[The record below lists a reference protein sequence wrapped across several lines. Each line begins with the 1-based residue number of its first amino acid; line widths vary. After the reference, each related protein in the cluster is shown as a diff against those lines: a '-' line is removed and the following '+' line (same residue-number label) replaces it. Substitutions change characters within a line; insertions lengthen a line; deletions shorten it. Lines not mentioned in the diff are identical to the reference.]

1 MLGGT
6 YRIVRRIGSGGM
18 GEVYEATHAR
28 LAHRYAVK
36 FLHPGMR
43 DHPEALPR
51 FMREAQVTS
60 RLRHP
65 GIVSVVDF
73 NTLPSG
79 VAYLVMEYLDGE
91 PLGNVL
97 ARTGPL
103 PLPRVVD
110 ITDQL
115 SSALT
120 AAHLEGVVH
129 RDMHPQ
135 NVFVIPASGGQGERV
150 KILDFGISKIA
161 SLSKITGM
169 AAVLGTPQYMSPEQA
184 EGKIDALDAS
194 SDQFSLAAIVYEML
208 TGRPAFSGETLAS
221 IAYQVVHA
229 AVAPIRDFRPELPA
243 ELDEVVSRALSK
255 NQKARFPSV
264 SEFALHFRWTATLRV
279 NEVLRSPRGD
289 AAYAPVL
296 EADTEETTAVSAL
309 PSGMAEVLRQT
320 SGLSLPAAG
329 TPPAPSAMPGPTTP
343 RPATPRPAT
352 PRPTTPRPAISRLAT
367 PPPPKSESPENEP
380 TVVSPSPAAGDEPT
394 VVSTSLLAADDPS
407 LVTMAPPAETVL
419 TVAIRRNR
427 RLRPLVVLVGLLL
440 VVGAAVALRGGARPT
455 GEVASA
461 PPPPSRVPGTPASLP
476 APAPVR
482 ERPAAS
488 HEEATASIREPAG
501 SPTEAPALA
510 RAAAS
515 GETAPARKLS
525 ARGRARETAPSRGA
539 APAGSDPTK
548 AGPAAAECR
557 ITVGSYPWSDLWID
571 GANTGQQTPVVGLP
585 LACGPH
591 RLEFKRRDL
600 KVDQVED
607 VTINEGR
614 EFKRDYEL
622 QGAGLDE

>member
-1 MLGGT
+1 LLGGT

-18 GEVYEATHAR
+18 GEVYEAAHAR

-73 NTLPSG
+73 NTLPDG
-79 VAYLVMEYLDGE
+79 VAYLVMEYLEGE
-91 PLGNVL
+91 PLGKVL

-103 PLPRVVD
+103 PLSRVVD

-135 NVFVIPASGGQGERV
+135 NVFVMPATGGQTERV

-161 SLSKITGM
+161 SISQKITGM

-184 EGKIDALDAS
+184 EGKIDQLDAA

-208 TGRPAFSGETLAS
+208 TGRPAFSGGTLAS
-221 IAYQVVHA
+221 VAYQIVHA
-229 AVAPIRDFRPELPA
+229 AAAPIREFRPGLPG
-243 ELDEVVSRALSK
+243 ELDQVLSRALAK
-255 NQKARFPSV
+255 DQKARFPSV
-264 SEFALHFRWTATLRV
+264 SEFALHFRWTANLPV
-279 NEVLRSPRGD
+279 NEKLQGSHVDGGN
-289 AAYAPVL
+289 APAV
-296 EADTEETTAVSAL
+296 EADIEETTAVSAL

-320 SGLSLPAAG
+320 SGLSPRADALLASAPTGSAAAESAQNEP
-329 TPPAPSAMPGPTTP
+329 TVVRPSVFAN
-343 RPATPRPAT
+343 
-352 PRPTTPRPAISRLAT
+352 
-367 PPPPKSESPENEP
+367 NEP
-380 TVVSPSPAAGDEPT
+380 TVVSPW
-394 VVSTSLLAADDPS
+394 SLATEDPS
-407 LVTMAPPAETVL
+407 LLSKAPFGEDDLPGARGMRRRPARFWA
-419 TVAIRRNR
+419 VA
-427 RLRPLVVLVGLLL
+427 VAGLFL
-440 VVGAAVALRGGARPT
+440 VVGAALLAVRGGARPAAGIAGT
-455 GEVASA
+455 SPSAATRAPASSA
-461 PPPPSRVPGTPASLP
+461 PTALP

-482 ERPAAS
+482 QTAPAPGDTTAS
-488 HEEATASIREPAG
+488 VPAPRISATAATASSPTAAAGEAGASEKPLARGHARLSAPLKAAAPTSVDHPG
-501 SPTEAPALA
+501 SPT
-510 RAAAS
+510 AAA
-515 GETAPARKLS
+515 A
-525 ARGRARETAPSRGA
+525 
-539 APAGSDPTK
+539 
-548 AGPAAAECR
+548 CR

-585 LACGPH
+585 VTCGPH

-600 KVDQVED
+600 KVDQEER
-607 VTINEGR
+607 VTVNEGW
-614 EFKRDYEL
+614 EFKREYEL
-622 QGAGLDE
+622 QGAALDE

>member
-73 NTLPSG
+73 NTLPDG
-79 VAYLVMEYLDGE
+79 VAYLVMEYLEGE
-91 PLGNVL
+91 PLGKVL

-103 PLPRVVD
+103 PLARVVD

-135 NVFVIPASGGQGERV
+135 NVFVMPAVGGQTERV

-161 SLSKITGM
+161 SISQKITGM

-184 EGKIDALDAS
+184 EGKIDQLDAA

-208 TGRPAFSGETLAS
+208 TGRPAFSGNTLAS
-221 IAYQVVHA
+221 VAYQVVHA
-229 AVAPIRDFRPELPA
+229 AAAPIRDFRPELPD
-243 ELDEVVSRALSK
+243 ELDQVLSRALAK
-255 NQKARFPSV
+255 DQKARFPSV
-264 SEFALHFRWTATLRV
+264 SEFALHFRWTASLPV
-279 NEVLRSPRGD
+279 NEALRR
-289 AAYAPVL
+289 ARLETANAPTI

-320 SGLSLPAAG
+320 SGLSPRSDAPAV
-329 TPPAPSAMPGPTTP
+329 S
-343 RPATPRPAT
+343 ATPRARAEESAQNEAT
-352 PRPTTPRPAISRLAT
+352 VV
-367 PPPPKSESPENEP
+367 SPSPFAANNEP
-380 TVVSPSPAAGDEPT
+380 TVVSMSM
-394 VVSTSLLAADDPS
+394 LAADDPS
-407 LVTMAPPAETVL
+407 LVTRAPPAETIL
-419 TVAIRRNR
+419 MVAQGRKR
-427 RLRPLVVLVGLLL
+427 RLRPFGALAGLL
-440 VVGAAVALRGGARPT
+440 VIVGAAVALRGGARPT
-455 GEVASA
+455 GQTTGETAGA
-461 PPPPSRVPGTPASLP
+461 PQPPSRVPGAPAALPTPSPAREGPAST
-476 APAPVR
+476 R
-482 ERPAAS
+482 DTAAS
-488 HEEATASIREPAG
+488 PHEPSAPEGPEAV
-501 SPTEAPALA
+501 PALVRAAAGGEAATTGKPLPRGRA
-510 RAAAS
+510 RAAAPLKP
-515 GETAPARKLS
+515 TAPAEVDRPE
-525 ARGRARETAPSRGA
+525 ARTAA
-539 APAGSDPTK
+539 TL
-548 AGPAAAECR
+548 CR
-557 ITVGSYPWSDLWID
+557 LTIGSYPWSDLWID

-585 LACGPH
+585 VTCGPH
-591 RLEFKRRDL
+591 RLELKRRDL
-600 KVDQVED
+600 KVDQEEN
-607 VTINEGR
+607 VTVNEGR
-614 EFKRDYEL
+614 EFKREYEL
-622 QGAGLDE
+622 QGAALDE

>member
-36 FLHPGMR
+36 FLHPGVR

-73 NTLPSG
+73 NTLPDG

-91 PLGNVL
+91 PLGKVL

-135 NVFVIPASGGQGERV
+135 NVFVMPATGGQAERV
-150 KILDFGISKIA
+150 KILDFGISKIV
-161 SLSKITGM
+161 SISQKITGM

-184 EGKIDALDAS
+184 EGKIDQLDAA

-208 TGRPAFSGETLAS
+208 TGRPAFSGGTLAAV
-221 IAYQVVHA
+221 AYQVVHA
-229 AVAPIRDFRPELPA
+229 AAAPIRDFRPELPG
-243 ELDEVVSRALSK
+243 ELDQVLSRALAK
-255 NQKARFPSV
+255 DQKARFPSV
-264 SEFALHFRWTATLRV
+264 SEFALHFRWTASLPV
-279 NEVLRSPRGD
+279 NQVPQRSRID
-289 AAYAPVL
+289 AADAPAV

-320 SGLSLPAAG
+320 SGLS
-329 TPPAPSAMPGPTTP
+329 P
-343 RPATPRPAT
+343 RVEAPATTAAPGGRT
-352 PRPTTPRPAISRLAT
+352 EQLAQ
-367 PPPPKSESPENEP
+367 NEP
-380 TVVSPSPAAGDEPT
+380 TVVSPPVFANNEPT
-394 VVSTSLLAADDPS
+394 VVSPWSLAADDPS
-407 LVTMAPPAETVL
+407 LLSSSPFAEHAL
-419 TVAIRRNR
+419 QAGDGHRRR
-427 RLRPLVVLVGLLL
+427 TTPFRPLIAVGLVLA
-440 VVGAAVALRGGARPT
+440 VGAALVALRGGSRPT
-455 GEVASA
+455 GGGASA
-461 PPPPSRVPGTPASLP
+461 PTSPATTAMATSAPTALP
-476 APAPVR
+476 IPAPVR
-482 ERPAAS
+482 EAPAAPR
-488 HEEATASIREPAG
+488 EGTAPVPAPGTAATASVRPAKG
-501 SPTEAPALA
+501 SEAPA
-510 RAAAS
+510 S
-515 GETAPARKLS
+515 GKPL
-525 ARGRARETAPSRGA
+525 ARGRAH
-539 APAGSDPTK
+539 PAVPMKT
-548 AGPAAAECR
+548 AGPTESDHAEARTAAAECR
-557 ITVGSYPWSDLWID
+557 LTVGSYPWSDLWID

-585 LACGPH
+585 VTCGPH
-591 RLEFKRRDL
+591 RLEFKRPDL
-600 KVDQVED
+600 KVDQEER
-607 VTINEGR
+607 VTVSEGR
-614 EFKRDYEL
+614 EFKREYEL
-622 QGAGLDE
+622 QGAAVDE

>member
-1 MLGGT
+1 
-6 YRIVRRIGSGGM
+6 M

-73 NTLPSG
+73 NTLPDG
-79 VAYLVMEYLDGE
+79 VAYLVMEYLEGE
-91 PLGNVL
+91 PLGKVL
-97 ARTGPL
+97 SRTGPL

-135 NVFVIPASGGQGERV
+135 NVFVMPATGGQGERI

-161 SLSKITGM
+161 SISQKITGM

-184 EGKIDALDAS
+184 EGKIDQLDAA

-221 IAYQVVHA
+221 VAYQVVHA
-229 AVAPIRDFRPELPA
+229 AAAPIRDFRPELPG
-243 ELDEVVSRALSK
+243 ELDQVLSRALAK

-264 SEFALHFRWTATLRV
+264 SEFALHFRWTASLPV
-279 NEVLRSPRGD
+279 NEAQRRARV
-289 AAYAPVL
+289 AVANAPTL

-320 SGLSLPAAG
+320 SGLSPRSDAPAAG
-329 TPPAPSAMPGPTTP
+329 AMP
-343 RPATPRPAT
+343 RPSATPRPSAAPRPSAT
-352 PRPTTPRPAISRLAT
+352 PRPPTAEPALDEATVVRPSAFAN
-367 PPPPKSESPENEP
+367 NEP
-380 TVVSPSPAAGDEPT
+380 TVVA
-394 VVSTSLLAADDPS
+394 TSLLAENDPS
-407 LVTMAPPAETVL
+407 LVTRAPHAETIL
-419 TVAIRRNR
+419 TVARERKR
-427 RLRPLVVLVGLLL
+427 SLRPFAALAGLLL
-440 VVGAAVALRGGARPT
+440 IVGAAVALRGGARPT
-455 GEVASA
+455 GEAATAPSPPAARAPATSA
-461 PPPPSRVPGTPASLP
+461 PVALPTP
-476 APAPVR
+476 APAPEAPAAAGETTASGHAPGTPEAEATAFVR
-482 ERPAAS
+482 AAAGGEAVANGKPLPRGRTRPAAPLKV
-488 HEEATASIREPAG
+488 TAAMGIDPPG
-501 SPTEAPALA
+501 A
-510 RAAAS
+510 R
-515 GETAPARKLS
+515 TAPA
-525 ARGRARETAPSRGA
+525 
-539 APAGSDPTK
+539 D
-548 AGPAAAECR
+548 CR
-557 ITVGSYPWSDLWID
+557 ITIGSYPWSDLWID

-585 LACGPH
+585 VTCGPH
-591 RLEFKRRDL
+591 RLELKRRDL
-600 KVDQVED
+600 KVDQEED
-607 VTINEGR
+607 VTVNEGR
-614 EFKRDYEL
+614 ELKREYEL
-622 QGAGLDE
+622 QGAAVDE

>member
-1 MLGGT
+1 LLGGT

-73 NTLPSG
+73 NTLPDG
-79 VAYLVMEYLDGE
+79 VAYLVMEYLEGE
-91 PLGNVL
+91 PLGKVL

-135 NVFVIPASGGQGERV
+135 NVFVMPAVGGQAERV

-161 SLSKITGM
+161 SISQKITGM

-184 EGKIDALDAS
+184 EGKIDQLDAA

-208 TGRPAFSGETLAS
+208 TGRAAFSGGTLAS
-221 IAYQVVHA
+221 VAYQVVHA
-229 AVAPIRDFRPELPA
+229 AAAPLGDFRPELPR
-243 ELDEVVSRALSK
+243 ELDQVLSRALAK
-255 NQKARFPSV
+255 DQKARFPSV
-264 SEFALHFRWTATLRV
+264 SEFALHFRWTASLPV
-279 NEVLRSPRGD
+279 NEPLRPSR
-289 AAYAPVL
+289 L
-296 EADTEETTAVSAL
+296 EAANAPTIEADVEETTAVSAL

-320 SGLSLPAAG
+320 SGLSPRVDAPAAS
-329 TPPAPSAMPGPTTP
+329 APSGAKTEG
-343 RPATPRPAT
+343 AAQ
-352 PRPTTPRPAISRLAT
+352 
-367 PPPPKSESPENEP
+367 NEP
-380 TVVSPSPAAGDEPT
+380 TVVSPSVFANNEPT
-394 VVSTSLLAADDPS
+394 VVSPWGLAAEDPS
-407 LVTMAPPAETVL
+407 LLTRAPFGKNDVPGASRRGRRSRL
-419 TVAIRRNR
+419 SRAVA
-427 RLRPLVVLVGLLL
+427 VAGLL
-440 VVGAAVALRGGARPT
+440 VVGVALLALRGGAPWT
-455 GEVASA
+455 GGIAAVSSSPAAGGPAAS
-461 PPPPSRVPGTPASLP
+461 TPAALP
-476 APAPVR
+476 TPAPVR
-482 ERPAAS
+482 KAPAAS
-488 HEEATASIREPAG
+488 RETTAALQDPETSTTEATAAG
-501 SPTEAPALA
+501 
-510 RAAAS
+510 RAAGAGDPAPS
-515 GETAPARKLS
+515 GRPL
-525 ARGRARETAPSRGA
+525 ARGRARAATAAKAAGPQGIDRPQAPS
-539 APAGSDPTK
+539 
-548 AGPAAAECR
+548 AAAECR
-557 ITVGSYPWSDLWID
+557 LTVGSYPWSDLWID

-585 LACGPH
+585 VPCGPH

-600 KVDQVED
+600 KVDQEER
-607 VTINEGR
+607 VTLSEGR
-614 EFKRDYEL
+614 EFKREYEL
-622 QGAGLDE
+622 EGAGLDE